1 MISIVPVFPGI
12 LAGFANL
19 VEAAGRAA
27 CSGFVLLM
35 GSRGLWVNGANLKVG
50 TGRPAAIIG
59 AHTKNWQQGL
69 VAGTGTTALGH
80 LLEFKFSFLPVKPFL
95 PVSKLVC
102 TIGGGRI

>member
-12 LAGFANL
+12 LPVFANL

-80 LLEFKFSFLPVKPFL
+80 LQEFEFSCLPVKPFL
-95 PVSKLVC
+95 PV
-102 TIGGGRI
+102 

>member
-12 LAGFANL
+12 LPVFANL

-50 TGRPAAIIG
+50 TGRPTAIIG

-80 LLEFKFSFLPVKPFL
+80 LLEFKFSCLPVKPFL
-95 PVSKLVC
+95 PV
-102 TIGGGRI
+102 